1 MFQNIKEGENKLDY
15 RKIISDL
22 IEEIIGINV
31 YDSIEIPPD
40 KNMGDLAFPCFKLA
54 KELRKSPQII
64 AEDLK
69 LKISHEVIDRIETVG
84 AYLNFFVDKSSFS
97 RDVLSSILKLKDR
110 YGESND
116 GEGKTIVIDYSSPNI
131 AKPFHIGHLF
141 TTVIGN
147 SLYRLHKFQGY
158 DVVGINYLGDWGTQF
173 GKLIYAYKRWV
184 DIEELKKNPISE
196 LFRIYVK
203 FHNEAENDPSIEDEG
218 RKYFKMLEDGDEECI
233 ELWKKFRELSLL
245 EFEKLYKDLGVKFD
259 SYDGEAFFSNKTD
272 AIVCE
277 LEDKNLLDDSF
288 GARVVRLDDYNMPPC
303 IIKKADGATIYA
315 TRDLASLLY
324 RKKTYNFY
332 KNIYVAGIPQALH
345 FKQVFK
351 TVELMGY
358 EWAKDCIHVGFGL
371 VKFKDKKLSSR
382 KGEVILLEDLL
393 NMSIDK
399 IRNVIEEKNPNL
411 SNKDGVSKK
420 VGIGAI
426 VFTYLKMN
434 RERDIIFDFDDI
446 LSFEGETG
454 PYVQYTF
461 ARGKSILKKS
471 GIDIENIDT
480 EKYLGLLTHDNENNL
495 IKVLSDFNNN
505 IKSSISYLE
514 PSIITRY
521 VIDIAKAF
529 NKFYNSNN
537 ILNLEDE
544 NLKIS
549 RLILVYATTIVIK
562 NALYLIGI
570 ETVDEM

>member
-22 IEEIIGINV
+22 IGEIIGINV

>member
-1 MFQNIKEGENKLDY
+1 MDY

-332 KNIYVAGIPQALH
+332 KNIYVAVIPQALH

>member
-1 MFQNIKEGENKLDY
+1 MDY

>member
-1 MFQNIKEGENKLDY
+1 MDY
-15 RKIISDL
+15 KKIISDL

-40 KNMGDLAFPCFKLA
+40 KNMGDFAFPCFKLA
-54 KELRKSPQII
+54 KELKKSPQII
-64 AEDLK
+64 ADDLK
-69 LKISHEVIDRIETVG
+69 LKISHESIEKVETVG

-97 RDVLSSILKLKDR
+97 KDVLNTILKLKDD
-110 YGESND
+110 YGRSNY

-141 TTVIGN
+141 TTVVGN

-158 DVVGINYLGDWGTQF
+158 NVVGINYLGDWGTQF

-184 DIEELKKNPISE
+184 NLEELEKSPINE

-203 FHNEAENDPSIEDEG
+203 FHNEAENDPLIEDEG
-218 RKYFKMLEDGDEECI
+218 RKYFKMLEDGDKECK
-233 ELWKKFRELSLL
+233 ELWKKFRDLSLL
-245 EFEKLYKDLGVKFD
+245 EFEKLYKILGVQFD
-259 SYDGEAFFSNKTD
+259 SYDGEAFFSDKTD
-272 AIVCE
+272 DVICE
-277 LEDKNLLDDSF
+277 LEEKNLLDDSL
-288 GARVVRLDDYNMPPC
+288 GAKVVRLDEYNMPPC

-324 RKKTYNFY
+324 RKKTYDFY
-332 KNIYVAGIPQALH
+332 KNIYVAGTPQALH

-351 TVELMGY
+351 TIELMGY
-358 EWAKDCIHVGFGL
+358 ECAKDCVHVGFGL
-371 VKFKDKKLSSR
+371 VKFKDKKLSTR

-393 NMSIDK
+393 NMSVDK
-399 IRNVIEEKNPNL
+399 IRNVIDEKNPNL
-411 SNKDGVSKK
+411 LNKDEVSKK

-434 RERDIIFDFDDI
+434 RERDIIFDFDDV

-471 GIDIENIDT
+471 EINIDDIDFG
-480 EKYLGLLTHDNENNL
+480 KYLGLLTHENESNL

-505 IKSSISYLE
+505 IRSAISYLE

-521 VIDIAKAF
+521 VIDISKAF
-529 NKFYNSNN
+529 NKFYNSNH

-544 NLKIS
+544 DLKIA

-562 NALYLIGI
+562 NALYLIGL
-570 ETVDEM
+570 ETVNEM

>member
-22 IEEIIGINV
+22 IEEIIGMNV

-69 LKISHEVIDRIETVG
+69 LKISHEFIDRIETVG

>member
-1 MFQNIKEGENKLDY
+1 MDY

-22 IEEIIGINV
+22 IEEIIGMNV

-69 LKISHEVIDRIETVG
+69 LKISHEFIDRIETVG

>member
-1 MFQNIKEGENKLDY
+1 LFQNIKEGENKLDY

>member
-1 MFQNIKEGENKLDY
+1 MDY

-22 IEEIIGINV
+22 IEEIIGMNV

>member
-69 LKISHEVIDRIETVG
+69 LKISHEFIDRIETVG

>member
-1 MFQNIKEGENKLDY
+1 
-15 RKIISDL
+15 
-22 IEEIIGINV
+22 
-31 YDSIEIPPD
+31 
-40 KNMGDLAFPCFKLA
+40 
-54 KELRKSPQII
+54 
-64 AEDLK
+64 
-69 LKISHEVIDRIETVG
+69 
-84 AYLNFFVDKSSFS
+84 
-97 RDVLSSILKLKDR
+97 
-110 YGESND
+110 
-116 GEGKTIVIDYSSPNI
+116 
-131 AKPFHIGHLF
+131 
-141 TTVIGN
+141 
-147 SLYRLHKFQGY
+147 
-158 DVVGINYLGDWGTQF
+158 
-173 GKLIYAYKRWV
+173 
-184 DIEELKKNPISE
+184 
-196 LFRIYVK
+196 
-203 FHNEAENDPSIEDEG
+203 
-218 RKYFKMLEDGDEECI
+218 
-233 ELWKKFRELSLL
+233 
-245 EFEKLYKDLGVKFD
+245 
-259 SYDGEAFFSNKTD
+259 
-272 AIVCE
+272 
-277 LEDKNLLDDSF
+277 
-288 GARVVRLDDYNMPPC
+288 
-303 IIKKADGATIYA
+303 
-315 TRDLASLLY
+315 
-324 RKKTYNFY
+324 
-332 KNIYVAGIPQALH
+332 
-345 FKQVFK
+345 
-351 TVELMGY
+351 MGY

-454 PYVQYTF
+454 PYVQYPF

>member
-22 IEEIIGINV
+22 IEEIIGMNV

>member
-22 IEEIIGINV
+22 IEEIIGMNV

-505 IKSSISYLE
+505 IKSSISSLE

>member
-480 EKYLGLLTHDNENNL
+480 EKYLGFLTHDNENNL

>member
-1 MFQNIKEGENKLDY
+1 MDY

-69 LKISHEVIDRIETVG
+69 LKISHEFIDRIETVG

>member
-22 IEEIIGINV
+22 IGEIIGINV

-116 GEGKTIVIDYSSPNI
+116 VEGKTIVIDYSSPNI

>member
-1 MFQNIKEGENKLDY
+1 MDY

-22 IEEIIGINV
+22 IGEIIGINV

>member
-1 MFQNIKEGENKLDY
+1 MSIKREESKLDY
-15 RKIISDL
+15 KKLISDL
-22 IEEIIGINV
+22 IESIIGINV
-31 YDSIEIPPD
+31 YDSIEVPPD
-40 KNMGDLAFPCFKLA
+40 SKMGDFAFPCFKLA
-54 KELRKSPQII
+54 KELRKAPQAI
-64 AEDLK
+64 AEDIK
-69 LKISHEVIDRIETVG
+69 CKISHEMISKVEVVG
-84 AYLNFFVDKSSFS
+84 AYLNFFIDKSSFS
-97 RDVLSSILKLKDR
+97 TNILKNILSLKDD
-110 YGESND
+110 YGVTKD
-116 GEGKTIVIDYSSPNI
+116 GEGKKVLVEYSSPNI

-141 TTVIGN
+141 TTVVGN
-147 SLYRLHKFQGY
+147 SLYRIHKSQGY

-173 GKLIYAYKRWV
+173 GKLIYAYKNWA
-184 DIEELKKNPISE
+184 DLENLEKHPIEE

-203 FHNEAENDPSIEDEG
+203 FHNEAEKDPSIEDEG
-218 RKYFKMLEDGDEECI
+218 RRYFKLLEDGDKECI

-245 EFEKLYKDLGVKFD
+245 EFEKLYDKLGVKFD
-259 SYDGEAFFSNKTD
+259 SYDGEAFFSDKIDD
-272 AIVCE
+272 AVKE
-277 LEDKNLLDDSF
+277 LEEKNLLEESL

-315 TRDLASLLY
+315 TRDIAAALY
-324 RKKTYNFY
+324 RKKTYDFY
-332 KNIYVAGIPQALH
+332 KNIYVVGTPQALH
-345 FKQVFK
+345 FRQVFK
-351 TVELMGY
+351 TIELMGH
-358 EWAKDCIHVGFGL
+358 EWAKDCVHVGFGL

-393 NMSIDK
+393 NMSVDK
-399 IRNVIEEKNPNL
+399 ISKVIEEKNPNL
-411 SNKDGVSKK
+411 KDKEEVSKK

-434 RERDIIFDFDDI
+434 RERDIIFDFDEV

-461 ARGKSILKKS
+461 ARGKSILRKS
-471 GIDIENIDT
+471 NIDIENVDYD
-480 EKYLGLLTHDNENNL
+480 KYLSLLVDDNENNL
-495 IKVLSDFNNN
+495 IKVLSDFNNQ
-505 IKSSISYLE
+505 IKNAINYLE

-521 VIDIAKAF
+521 VIDVAKSF

-544 NLKIS
+544 DLKIA

>member
-1 MFQNIKEGENKLDY
+1 MDY

-22 IEEIIGINV
+22 IEEIIGMNV

-393 NMSIDK
+393 NISIDK

>member
-1 MFQNIKEGENKLDY
+1 MDY
-15 RKIISDL
+15 KKIISDL
-22 IEEIIGINV
+22 IEEVIGINV
-31 YDSIEIPPD
+31 YDSIEMPPD
-40 KNMGDLAFPCFKLA
+40 KNMGDFAFPCFKLA
-54 KELRKSPQII
+54 KELKKSPQLI

-69 LKISHEVIDRIETVG
+69 LKISHEVIDKVETVG
-84 AYLNFFVDKSSFS
+84 AYLNFFINKSSFS
-97 RDVLSSILKLKDR
+97 RDVLNSILKLKDR

-141 TTVIGN
+141 TTVVGN

-158 DVVGINYLGDWGTQF
+158 NVVGINYLGDWGTQF

-184 DIEELKKNPISE
+184 DLEELKKNPISE

-245 EFEKLYKDLGVKFD
+245 EFEKLYRDLGVKFD
-259 SYDGEAFFSNKTD
+259 SYDGEAFFSDKTD
-272 AIVCE
+272 AVICE
-277 LEDKNLLDDSF
+277 LEDKKLLDDSL
-288 GARVVRLDDYNMPPC
+288 GAKVVRLDDYNMPPC

-324 RKKTYNFY
+324 RKNNYNFY
-332 KNIYVAGIPQALH
+332 KNIYVAGTPQALH

-351 TVELMGY
+351 TIELMGY

-393 NMSIDK
+393 NMSINK

-411 SNKDGVSKK
+411 LNKDDVSKK

-434 RERDIIFDFDDI
+434 RERDIIFDFDDV

-471 GIDIENIDT
+471 GINIENIEA
-480 EKYLGLLTHDNENNL
+480 EKYLGLLTHDNENSL

-529 NKFYNSNN
+529 NKFYNSNH

-544 NLKIS
+544 DLKIS

>member
-1 MFQNIKEGENKLDY
+1 MDY
-15 RKIISDL
+15 KRIISDL

-31 YDSIEIPPD
+31 YNFIEIPPD
-40 KNMGDLAFPCFKLA
+40 KNMGDFAFPCFKLA
-54 KELRKSPQII
+54 KELKKSPQII

-69 LKISHEVIDRIETVG
+69 LKISHESIEKVETIG
-84 AYLNFFVDKSSFS
+84 AYLNFFIDKSIFS
-97 RDVLSSILKLKDR
+97 KSVLNTILKLKDD
-110 YGESND
+110 YGRSNY

-141 TTVIGN
+141 TTVVGN

-158 DVVGINYLGDWGTQF
+158 NVVGINYLGDWGTQF

-184 DIEELKKNPISE
+184 NLDELEKSPINE

-218 RKYFKMLEDGDEECI
+218 RKYFKMLEDGDKECR
-233 ELWKKFRELSLL
+233 ELWKKFRDLSLL
-245 EFEKLYKDLGVKFD
+245 EFEKLYKTLGVKFD
-259 SYDGEAFFSNKTD
+259 SYDGEAFFSDKTD
-272 AIVCE
+272 EVVCE
-277 LEDKNLLDDSF
+277 LEEKSLLSDSL
-288 GARVVRLDDYNMPPC
+288 GAKVVRLDEYNMPPC

-324 RKKTYNFY
+324 RKKTYDFY
-332 KNIYVAGIPQALH
+332 KNIYVAGTPQALH

-351 TVELMGY
+351 TIELMGY
-358 EWAKDCIHVGFGL
+358 EWAKDCVHVGFGL
-371 VKFKDKKLSSR
+371 VKFKDKKLSTR

-393 NMSIDK
+393 NMSVDK
-399 IRNVIEEKNPNL
+399 IRSVIDEKNPNL
-411 SNKDGVSKK
+411 LNKDEVSKK

-434 RERDIIFDFDDI
+434 RERDIIFDFDDV

-471 GIDIENIDT
+471 GINILDIDF
-480 EKYLGLLTHDNENNL
+480 EKYLGLLTHENESNL

-505 IKSSISYLE
+505 IKLAISYLE
-514 PSIITRY
+514 SSIITRY
-521 VIDIAKAF
+521 VIDISKAF
-529 NKFYNSNN
+529 NKFYNSNH
-537 ILNLEDE
+537 ILNLEDKD
-544 NLKIS
+544 LKIA

>member
-288 GARVVRLDDYNMPPC
+288 GARVVKLDDYNMPPC